1 MSDFLLYDLKVAVLI
16 IVFYMFYRLMLSRE
30 TFHRVNRIVL
40 LLTAIASFVLPLCVI
55 TTHQT
60 VAVATPEVAIGDV
73 QAQIAPE
80 SETEQPLWLVVL
92 PVLYIIGMVATL
104 GNTLLSLARVWQL
117 IRRSERYPQPDGTIL
132 CVTGNAAVAPFSW
145 MHYIVMNQSD
155 YEAHDAAIL
164 AHERG
169 HIRLRHSLDVVLVD
183 LLTALQWFN
192 PAMWMLRQDLRA
204 IHEYEADGEVLSQ
217 GINARQYQYL
227 LISKAASKRVE
238 SGNVFSLFRAEAD
251 SPLGKAASIGGYSIA
266 NGISHSTL
274 KNRIHMMTNRKSK
287 SSHLL
292 KLLALLPIIGAA
304 LALNA
309 RTVTSYVYD
318 KAQDPQSVN
327 TQQASTSTPSSDIGT
342 LASDAS
348 LSEQDDGKTFKM
360 RGIVKDKETGDPIV
374 GAIIQIAN
382 SKAGTV
388 TDLDGAFSIDVK
400 KGDAVAAAYVGYA
413 SDVIVVKEKQDSYV
427 FVLEKDGS
435 AGKDKTYDVVEV
447 MPQFPGGSA
456 AMMQYLMKNIRY
468 PEESFKNNIQGRVI
482 VSFTVGKDGSISD
495 AHIMRHISPQ
505 LDAEAL
511 RVINTM
517 PNWTPGMQD
526 GKPVAVKYAVPVTFR
541 IDGDEESAAT
551 NIVLGK
557 EHNGKVFDVVVDGR
571 VVGADELNS
580 IAPDNI
586 ESMQVEKAKDAMQ
599 KDKLIIT
606 LKKKK

>member
-1 MSDFLLYDLKVAVLI
+1 MSDFLLYDLKVAALI
-16 IVFYMFYRLMLSRE
+16 IVFYMFYRLLLSRE
-30 TFHRVNRIVL
+30 TFHRVNRLVL
-40 LLTAIASFVLPLCVI
+40 LLTATASFVLPLCVI

-60 VAVATPEVAIGDV
+60 VAVAMPEVTIGDV
-73 QAQIAPE
+73 QAELVAE
-80 SETEQPLWLVVL
+80 SEPKPALWEVVL
-92 PVLYIIGMVATL
+92 PVIYIIGIAATL
-104 GNTLLSLARVWQL
+104 GHTLLSLARVWQL
-117 IRRSERYPQPDGTIL
+117 IRRSERYPQPDGTTI
-132 CVTGNAAVAPFSW
+132 CVTADAAVAPFSW
-145 MHYIVMNQSD
+145 MHYIVMNRGD

-169 HIRLRHSLDVVLVD
+169 HVRLRHSLDVVLVD

-227 LISKAASKRVE
+227 LISKAAS
-238 SGNVFSLFRAEAD
+238 
-251 SPLGKAASIGGYSIA
+251 IGGYSIA

-292 KLLALLPIIGAA
+292 KLLALLPIVGAA

-342 LASDAS
+342 LALDAS

-586 ESMQVEKAKDAMQ
+586 ESMQVEKAKDAIQ